1 MQVFDLIYM
10 LIDLNNPAWKNT
22 ESLVFLF
29 YKYSF
34 QQSKKGYG
42 ATVVVVLLLFILI
55 LTGIQLVGQKKWVH
69 YE

>member
-1 MQVFDLIYM
+1 MM
-10 LIDLNNPAWKNT
+10 MDLNNPAWKKT
-22 ESLVFLF
+22 ESMVYLF

-42 ATVVVVLLLFILI
+42 ATVVVVLLAVIMVI
-55 LTGIQLVGQKKWVH
+55 TAIQLVGQKKWVH